1 MTIKQSKVPA
11 IPVVP
16 PSAPPELVMFL
27 NHVKSAIDV
36 MAGDTSASGVTLEQ
50 LDEILRQYTVTGGA
64 AYGGILPQPDSG
76 GGGLFPGGPVDPT
89 TPPAPSG
96 LTATGGLS
104 TVILEWSSLP
114 SSPPIAF
121 TTIYRAAVDNFSLAE
136 PVGTTNVLIYA
147 DYVPDID
154 PYYYWITFTS
164 EAGVEG
170 PVNAT
175 AGVVGQADPDATG
188 KITVAALS
196 ALTANLGILT
206 AGTLQSPDQTFV
218 IDLATKEILI
228 TGPNGQAAD
237 DYTLIRN
244 GQIEAWYWTGSTH
257 ALAGAL
263 QGIESGIA
271 TNGQVVA
278 LSNYYRKQPNII
290 LSPADVPTYL
300 AANQAQNQTLQCIP
314 QNIIEPVPGSGF
326 WEFTALIQLVLSGG
340 TDINNPGLIF
350 SNSPVDD
357 IYLGPVTTTNSSV
370 TRIQCRTSV
379 RTYRPTGTA
388 GEYYN
393 RQAII
398 YLEYRIAGSGSS
410 WTIGASAVQQINQET
425 SYVIVNLD
433 TAALPTNQY
442 EVRLRY
448 VFSNTSGTY
457 TGVGGGTQPATP
469 VVRTG
474 LGYDITRTA
483 SNGASALYSGTFS
496 TASWTPPP
504 GATNISTE
512 YSFNYTATSEVEYL
526 FANGPNTSTVDG
538 TGGGGAAQ
546 QLSFALIDA
555 SNPETNPKTVVQTGT
570 YNTSLS
576 GSYDENFLGWR
587 IGVSAASDGQA
598 LGRIQAS
605 SVQATISY
613 NEPIPA
619 DDISHNFAVWET
631 LIATLTGSTV
641 LSDGTVNWQA
651 IGEI

>member
-27 NHVKSAIDV
+27 NNVKSAIDV

-50 LDEILRQYTVTGGA
+50 LDEILRQYTITGGA
-64 AYGGILPQPDSG
+64 AYGGIIPQPDSG
-76 GGGLFPGGPVDPT
+76 GGGLFPVGPVDPT

-164 EAGVEG
+164 EAGIEG

-196 ALTANLGILT
+196 ALTANLGTLT
-206 AGTLQSPDQTFV
+206 AGKLQSPDVTFI
-218 IDLATKEILI
+218 IDLTAKEILI

-271 TNGQVVA
+271 NNGDVVA
-278 LSNYYRKQPNII
+278 LTNYFRKQPNII
-290 LSPADVPTYL
+290 VSPANVPTYL
-300 AANQAQNQTLQCIP
+300 TANQAQDQTLQCIA
-314 QNIIEPVPGSGF
+314 QNIVEPVPGSGF
-326 WEFTALIQLVLSGG
+326 WEFTAVIQLILSSGSDVQ
-340 TDINNPGLIF
+340 TPGLSF

-357 IYLGPVTTTNSSV
+357 IYLGPVTTTNPSV
-370 TRIQCRTSV
+370 VGIQTRTSV
-379 RTYRPTGTA
+379 RTYRPTGVA
-388 GEYYN
+388 GEFYN
-393 RQAII
+393 RQVTV
-398 YLEYRIAGSGSS
+398 YLEYRIAGSGGT
-410 WTIGASAVQQINQET
+410 WVIGNIVIQQINQET
-425 SYVIVNLD
+425 SYVVINLD
-433 TAALPTNQY
+433 TGTIPIGQY

-448 VFSNTSGTY
+448 VFANTTGVY
-457 TGVGGGTQPATP
+457 TGVGGGTQPADP
-469 VVRTG
+469 VTRTG
-474 LGYDITRTA
+474 LSLDLTRTA
-483 SNGASALYSGTFS
+483 SNGFSGFFS
-496 TASWTPPP
+496 GSIATDPWTPPA
-504 GATNISTE
+504 GAVNIRTD
-512 YSFNYTATSEVEYL
+512 YSFNYTATAESEYL
-526 FANGPNTSTVDG
+526 FAVGPNLSIVNG
-538 TGGGGAAQ
+538 TGGSTTQ
-546 QLSFALIDA
+546 QLAFSTIDA
-555 SNPETNPKTVVQTGT
+555 ANPETNPKTVVKNGVFTA
-570 YNTSLS
+570 SLS
-576 GSYDENFLGWR
+576 GSYDENFLGWSMNLS
-587 IGVSAASDGQA
+587 VQSDGEA
-598 LGRIQAS
+598 RGRIQAS
-605 SVQATISY
+605 NVTATINY

-631 LIATLTGSTV
+631 LVSTISGSVV

-651 IGEI
+651 IGVN